1 MLNAKRQ
8 KCGQNERQPIRFSL
22 CSARRAYASWQ
33 KLYRW
38 KGVTKAEASL
48 AFGRPVTQA
57 VLTSFRAFVA
67 SDLKSQISNL
77 EIPFQD
83 RVATAGGT

>member
-1 MLNAKRQ
+1 MNDSRYGSVCAVPVAHMLHGRNSTVGGAT
-8 KCGQNERQPIRFSL
+8 
-22 CSARRAYASWQ
+22 
-33 KLYRW
+33 
-38 KGVTKAEASL
+38 KGEASL

-77 EIPFQD
+77 EIPF
-83 RVATAGGT
+83 RNRAATAGGT